1 VSFLLALFFSKFMG
15 RKGEKRKERN
25 FTINKLSTLKKT
37 TKKSKQQRRKKIN
50 QNLTIPKKRK

>member
-1 VSFLLALFFSKFMG
+1 MG